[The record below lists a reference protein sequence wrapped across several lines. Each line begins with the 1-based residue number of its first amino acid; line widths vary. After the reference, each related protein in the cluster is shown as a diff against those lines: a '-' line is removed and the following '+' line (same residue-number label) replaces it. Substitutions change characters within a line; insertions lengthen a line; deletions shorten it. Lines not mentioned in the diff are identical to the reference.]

1 MYLWSYT
8 AYTQKINWDFG
19 TLDEENGREREII
32 TQDRRLTEFEE
43 SAEGLIWYRTDIAKI

>member
-43 SAEGLIWYRTDIAKI
+43 SAEGVIWYRTDIAKI

>member
-32 TQDRRLTEFEE
+32 AQDWRLTEFEE
-43 SAEGLIWYRTDIAKI
+43 SAEGVIWYRTDIAKI